1 MIDKLKQQYIK
12 DKIQFIEISKEGKI
26 IGSDNDLFNLK
37 TGNSIY
43 EFHPFFESIQ

>member
-26 IGSDNDLFNLK
+26 KIKETGALNWGGSKMEEIIDDLIK
-37 TGNSIY
+37 
-43 EFHPFFESIQ
+43 E